1 MILTCPSCDTQ
12 YFADDSSIGDSGR
25 TVKCAACGHSWFVRP
40 EGADPD
46 KVPVTPAAH
55 DVYREKVRE
64 QRRQNSRL
72 AALAAWIATAVA
84 FFGLGLGAVMFR
96 SEVVKAWPESAVA
109 YQQIGFTV
117 NRFGLDFADVER
129 SRTFNDTIPIVT
141 VTGRAQNIA
150 RTSVETPG
158 VRVDLKDEQGKIVA
172 TRFSFVTPQE
182 LAPGESGRFGIV
194 LEPAPIESFEVVLS
208 FVPRGDVPPD
218 PHEDDPGDLL
228 PEPEPVLVE
237 DTPALGE
244 DPH

>member
-40 EGADPD
+40 EGMEPPKAAA
-46 KVPVTPAAH
+46 PAAH

-72 AALAAWIATAVA
+72 AALASWIVIAVT
-84 FFGLGLGAVMFR
+84 FFGLGLAAVIFR
-96 SEVVKAWPESAVA
+96 SEVVKVWPESAVA
-109 YQQIGFTV
+109 YQQIGFKV

-141 VTGRAQNIA
+141 VTGGAQNVA
-150 RTSVETPG
+150 RMTVETPG
-158 VRVDLKDEQGKIVA
+158 VRVDLKDEQGRIVA
-172 TRFSFVTPQE
+172 TRYSFVTPQS
-182 LAPGESGRFGIV
+182 LGPGETGRFGIV

-208 FVPRGDVPPD
+208 FVPRDEVPPD
-218 PHEDDPGDLL
+218 PREDDPGDLL
-228 PEPEPVLVE
+228 PEPEPILEE
-237 DTPALGE
+237 DAPLPAGE
-244 DPH
+244 DPI